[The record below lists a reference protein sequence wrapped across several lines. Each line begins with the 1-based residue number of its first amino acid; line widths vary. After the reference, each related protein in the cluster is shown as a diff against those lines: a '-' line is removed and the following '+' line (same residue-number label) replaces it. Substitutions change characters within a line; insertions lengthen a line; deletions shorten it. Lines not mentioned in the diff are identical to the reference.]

1 LQLLQ
6 GYLQRVVNGI
16 NKSKMVKTLNTFQI
30 NIAGII
36 IRIDSQID
44 FSRFADISFY
54 NGFISRVKAPHC
66 KLFLKNELSP
76 ALELG
81 SPIFNPAGN
90 WQLFKM
96 RDGKIALNAGR
107 VFGRNRFD
115 ELIVCNSDYS
125 RGVIY
130 KKEISEL
137 FRRFFDQFIII
148 NILSAKKGFLLHSSG
163 VIWQEKGLCFSG
175 RSGVGKTT
183 LIRLFEKETDR
194 RDLLSDDRLAIRRIG
209 GKWHVF
215 GTPWHGD
222 APVASSKGAV
232 LKALFFIRHSSRNSL
247 RKLSSFECCRQLMT
261 HGFVP
266 YWDEEAVQ
274 RVLDSFNLIAKEV
287 PAFEMGFL
295 PDKRILRVIDKEA
308 FKDS

>member
-1 LQLLQ
+1 MA
-6 GYLQRVVNGI
+6 GI
-16 NKSKMVKTLNTFQI
+16 LNTFQI
-30 NIAGII
+30 KIVDIV
-36 IRIDSQID
+36 IRIDSRID
-44 FSRFADISFY
+44 FSRFADIGFY
-54 NGFISRVKAPHC
+54 NGFMSRVKTPHC

-90 WQLFKM
+90 WQLFKTS
-96 RDGKIALNAGR
+96 DGKIALKAGR
-107 VFGRNRFD
+107 AFGKNRFD
-115 ELIVCNSDYS
+115 ELIVCDSDYS

-148 NILSAKKGFLLHSSG
+148 NILSRKNGFLLHSSG
-163 VIWQEKGLCFSG
+163 VIRQGCGMCFSG
-175 RSGVGKTT
+175 QSGAGKTT

-194 RDLLSDDRLAIRRIG
+194 QDLLSDDRLAIRRIG

-222 APVASSKGAV
+222 APVASSKGAC
-232 LKALFFIRHSSRNSL
+232 LKALFFIRQSPCNYL
-247 RKLSSFECCRQLMT
+247 RKLSLPECCRQLIT

-266 YWDEEAVQ
+266 YWDEQALQ

-295 PDKRILRVIDKEA
+295 PDKRILKVIDKEA